1 MKIIQT
7 HNKVN
12 LDSVKDNIV
21 VLDIKYKGV
30 FSGEVHG
37 NTVCGINGKRMLIVF
52 MSPPEEELM
61 TYEGDFKIITFK
73 AYDEN
78 GDEIRQHLVSRMMDD
93 FKISKSK
100 WSVSDTKYEDFNK
113 TNKYKKIQ
121 KTELKYTRMGKE
133 IKLND
138 KNKEI
143 IRIGNVR
150 K

>member
-1 MKIIQT
+1 
-7 HNKVN
+7 
-12 LDSVKDNIV
+12 
-21 VLDIKYKGV
+21 
-30 FSGEVHG
+30 
-37 NTVCGINGKRMLIVF
+37 
-52 MSPPEEELM
+52 M

-78 GDEIRQHLVSRMMDD
+78 GDEIRQHLVTRMMDD

-143 IRIGNVR
+143 IRVKNVR